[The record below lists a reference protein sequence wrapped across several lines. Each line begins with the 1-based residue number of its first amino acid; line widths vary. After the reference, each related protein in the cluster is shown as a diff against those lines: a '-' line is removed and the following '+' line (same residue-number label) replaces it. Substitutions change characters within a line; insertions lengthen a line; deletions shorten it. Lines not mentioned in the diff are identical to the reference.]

1 MKRLLTTGLNT
12 IIYIRMNMSLL
23 DTIIITTMNMIT
35 ATTIPAT
42 L

>member
-12 IIYIRMNMSLL
+12 IIHIRMNMSLL